1 MSAVSNPAVI
11 NPAVVITSI
20 HAPSDALQQWAA
32 HFPVIV
38 VADRK
43 TPEVDY
49 EGTRF
54 HLLGFEGTH
63 RLASSPHN
71 HYSRKNLGYLQ
82 AVAAGHNAI
91 IDTDDDTWP
100 TLSPSFLEIEQA
112 HRSLVHCPDSEYVN
126 VFALRL
132 PGSRIWPRGF
142 PLGELER
149 VAAEIEK
156 PERELVA
163 GPVAVVQFLIDGDTD
178 VDAIH
183 RLVFGARDVNFIRV
197 GRLQVLPAGAFCPFN
212 TQLTLVS
219 AVAFPLL
226 YLPTHVSFRFTDI
239 LRSVIAKRV
248 LDALDLRVAFG
259 DPAGYQRRNEHD
271 LFRDFIDELP
281 MYQNVAAAWDCL
293 RSLSASTMPAL
304 LTEAYERL
312 VASHILPP
320 QELPMVDE
328 WLEALAT
335 ATSA

>member
-1 MSAVSNPAVI
+1 VI

-20 HAPSDALQQWAA
+20 HAPSDALRQWAT

-38 VADRK
+38 VADRT

-49 EGTRF
+49 EGTPFR
-54 HLLGFEGTH
+54 LLGFEGTH
-63 RLASSPHN
+63 RLASSPHK
-71 HYSRKNLGYLQ
+71 HYSRKNLGYLE
-82 AVAAGHNAI
+82 AIEAGHDAI

-100 TLSPSFLEIEQA
+100 NLSSSFLEIAEA
-112 HRSLVHCPDSEYVN
+112 HRGLVHCPDSEYVN

-142 PLGELER
+142 PLSELER

-156 PERELVA
+156 PEPELVA

-183 RLVFGARDVNFIRV
+183 RLVFGARDVNFMRV

-212 TQLTLVS
+212 TQLTLVNS
-219 AVAFPLL
+219 VAFPLL

-248 LDALDLRVAFG
+248 LDALGLRLAFG
-259 DPAGYQRRNEHD
+259 DPAGYQRRNDHD
-271 LFRDFIDELP
+271 LFRDFIDELE

-312 VASHILPP
+312 VASHILPR

-335 ATSA
+335 ATGA